1 MEDENCNDTKKDLT
15 SVVTPNCPNKRTGK
29 FKVTAEPAI
38 FLLYL
43 GVTLQV

>member
-1 MEDENCNDTKKDLT
+1 MGEENADNKNHP
-15 SVVTPNCPNKRTGK
+15 SVVALTKRTGK

-43 GVTLQV
+43 GVTIQV